1 MREEAPKMEKRVL
14 ISQAAQNLVSRILE
28 SCSVE
33 RPGGLACTVV
43 PGGGTIRDFA
53 RRSGLKPGAVEALS
67 QLSGQMGKEE
77 IDLETVCVFFGG
89 EKHLRDCLENLKG
102 LGLGREAEGLLVL
115 SHLLVP
121 VRLLE
126 NSSAICEA
134 GVVFRDVE
142 NDTSAR
148 PGEMVLVHLGMV
160 VMQDVPKDTLEK
172 LQSIQRDSPDIQE
185 LLGAVKEGI
194 DCAKIAPL
202 FEAIGKMQR
211 AG

>member
-1 MREEAPKMEKRVL
+1 MEKRVL
-14 ISQAAQNLVSRILE
+14 INQAAQNLISRILE

-33 RPGGLACTVV
+33 RPGGLACSVV
-43 PGGGTIRDFA
+43 SGDGTIQDFA

-67 QLSGQMGKEE
+67 QLSSQMGKEE

-89 EKHLRDCLENLKG
+89 EKHLGDCLENLKG
-102 LGLGREAEGLLVL
+102 LGLSREAESLLVL

-134 GVVFRDVE
+134 EVVFRGVE

-148 PGEMVLVHLGMV
+148 TGEMVLVHLGMV
-160 VMQDVPKDTLEK
+160 VMQNVPEDIIGK
-172 LQSIQRDSPDIQE
+172 LQGIQRDSTNIQG